1 LELYNWYIQG
11 GLLCGDLCLVNM
23 RQNEYRLEKETYK
36 TREYILKNDKK
47 YKKSH
52 PLEFRFHL
60 FVKLQIISI
69 NNNIAMVNHKEIS
82 ELIQNASKIVPKI
95 GSLMCREHHSFSVD
109 SPERA
114 IYGESRI
121 RSAGFASYAYPS
133 IIMQNMDS
141 YFFLNDVRK
150 KKMENQL
157 HKYINQNE

>member
-1 LELYNWYIQG
+1 MELYNWYIQG

-23 RQNEYRLEKETYK
+23 RQNEYRLEKQTYK

-82 ELIQNASKIVPKI
+82 ELIQNASKMIPKI
-95 GSLMCREHHSFSVD
+95 GSLICREHH
-109 SPERA
+109 
-114 IYGESRI
+114 
-121 RSAGFASYAYPS
+121 S

-157 HKYINQNE
+157 HKYINQNELFP

>member
-1 LELYNWYIQG
+1 
-11 GLLCGDLCLVNM
+11 M
-23 RQNEYRLEKETYK
+23 RQNEYRSEKQTYK

-82 ELIQNASKIVPKI
+82 ELIQNMSKMIPKI
-95 GSLMCREHHSFSVD
+95 GSLMCHEHHS
-109 SPERA
+109 
-114 IYGESRI
+114 
-121 RSAGFASYAYPS
+121 
-133 IIMQNMDS
+133 IIIQNMDS
-141 YFFLNDVRK
+141 YFFMNDVRK

-157 HKYINQNE
+157 HKYSSFVDFTERSSSARTTSMNDLGFSMPESGSSAPPKVVQGCDLRSLTEKPSL